1 MDRIRML
8 AAVSVLAATSVLVGP
23 AAPAGAD
30 GCSEGDPRCTVW
42 QSPICREEVPKAI
55 RAAAGCFNIQP

>member
-1 MDRIRML
+1 MNKIRV
-8 AAVSVLAATSVLVGP
+8 AAASVIAAASVVAGP

-30 GCSEGDPRCTVW
+30 SCTEGDPRCTVW
-42 QSPICREEVPKAI
+42 QSPICREEVPKQI